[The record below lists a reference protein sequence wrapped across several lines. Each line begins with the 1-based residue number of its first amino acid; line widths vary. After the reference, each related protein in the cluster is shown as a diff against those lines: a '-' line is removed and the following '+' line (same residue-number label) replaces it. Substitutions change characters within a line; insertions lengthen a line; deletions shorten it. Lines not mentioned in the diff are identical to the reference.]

1 MQMLVS
7 SDITRIHLKRKV
19 SFRPRNLI
27 GVLWPTIYVFEV
39 SK

>member
-1 MQMLVS
+1 MLVS
-7 SDITRIHLKRKV
+7 SDITKIHLKRKV

-27 GVLWPTIYVFEV
+27 EVLWPMICVFEV